1 LFCTEATEF
10 DFSFISMVCCAKD
23 GYLSLLPDYVI
34 IFEVNEIVR
43 ISEEWGNPLFSL
55 WYTRILGI

>member
-1 LFCTEATEF
+1 MEETEGS
-10 DFSFISMVCCAKD
+10 DFFFISAAGSQRMA
-23 GYLSLLPDYVI
+23 YLSLLPDYVI